1 MAFCG
6 RFVPSRARR
15 TSAGLAC
22 LVVCTLCLIEP
33 GCLLRSSRQ
42 VRTTVQQVC
51 DLSPEDVHSG
61 IPVRLRGTITYF
73 DPWGD
78 VFFMQDATGGIAV
91 DTMADRRQWT
101 PGQVVQVAGIA
112 GAGGRTPLVI
122 QPSIRILGTG
132 PIPAAVAIA
141 PGATKTGR
149 YDYRRVSIGGM
160 VESTFIEPKGQLA
173 MAVNAGGRKVT
184 VRVLAYPTADFLS
197 LVGTRVTIRGVASST
212 WDVWGNV
219 VNLQVRSSSMEDVIV
234 ERPAVPP
241 LQLPISPVRSLEAI
255 RGDAL
260 PVERVRIQGKWVD
273 TESGSSHVV
282 DDGTGR
288 IRVVL
293 APYAPGLSEGDVD
306 LAGFLKR
313 QGGSLVLDAASAVGT
328 PTEAKPGAGR
338 VLFTKVGQFHH
349 MSALEARQGYRL
361 RITGT
366 VTYFDPVTHNTFV
379 QDDTGGSYVFTNGV
393 DGLPALRTGEEVQ
406 IDGVTFP
413 GDFAPNIGKPEIRVL
428 GPGRMPSPRQGDIE
442 DIFSGNADSQWVEL
456 EGVIH
461 GLDSVL
467 EHALITVRWG
477 SRSYK
482 AHILGLPILPERFRG
497 ARVRLRG
504 VAGSLFNRRRQLLGI
519 QLFVPGME
527 YVKVLEAA
535 PADPFSLPLRSVDQ
549 LLQFSPGEA
558 VDRLTHVQ
566 GVVTLSNPDGPTWI
580 RAASGALSIRDH
592 AFIRLTPG
600 DVVDVVG
607 FPEKGPFSPEMHDAL
622 LRKMGSGPSPE
633 PAAVTADEAR
643 EGNHDAELVRI
654 DGILNQRIADNGEQ
668 VFHLQSGGTTFT
680 ARIADRP
687 GIPDV
692 PRGAV
697 LRLTGICAVEVD
709 SSHDIVVPRSFAVHL
724 RSPADIAVIRD
735 APWWTPER
743 TFRALAIALSL
754 VLLTISWVV
763 ILRRRVHRQTRVIAR
778 QLAEEAALREEAQ
791 QASRA
796 KSEFLANVTHEL
808 RTPMNGIVGFT
819 ALALETDLAPEQ
831 RDYLETV
838 RTSADSLLRIIN
850 DILDFSRSDAGGM
863 ELDSIDFSPAECLRS
878 AIRVVEAETARKNL
892 RIEFHCAPEIPP
904 ALRGDP
910 ERLRQILLNLLS
922 NAVKFT
928 ETGGVSLTAEVESES
943 KREIGI
949 RISVADTGIG
959 IPLEKQA
966 VIFEPFR
973 QADGSVTRKYGGTG
987 LGLAISRNL
996 VQLLGGRIWVE
1007 SEPGKGS
1014 TFLFTAHF
1022 RKAESPNLPAS
1033 PPPVA
1038 DEAVAR
1044 SLSILVAE
1052 DNAVNRRLLVTILE
1066 SRGHRVQ
1073 AAINGLEA
1081 VEFFRRGSFDLVL
1094 MDLQMPELGGL
1105 EATSAIRESENGK
1118 GRVPIYAFT
1127 AHAMA
1132 GDREKCLNAGMDGYV
1147 SKPVQLRDLLALIN
1161 EIAAKTPA
1169 AAPPRH
1175 EPTLS

>member
-1 MAFCG
+1 MAFYG
-6 RFVPSRARR
+6 RFMRGNAGR

-22 LVVCTLCLIEP
+22 LAVCTVFLTQP
-33 GCLLRSSRQ
+33 GCLLRNNRQ
-42 VRTTVQQVC
+42 VRTTVQQVR
-51 DLSPEDVHSG
+51 DLTAEDVRSG
-61 IPVRLRGTITYF
+61 IRVRLRGTVTYF
-73 DPWGD
+73 DPWAD

-91 DTMADRRQWT
+91 DTVADRRQWT
-101 PGQVVQVAGIA
+101 PGQVVGVTGIA

-122 QPSIRILGTG
+122 QPSIQVLGTG
-132 PIPAAVAIA
+132 PLPAAVSI
-141 PGATKTGR
+141 PHGDTKTGR
-149 YDYRRVSIGGM
+149 YDYRRVSIGGI

-173 MAVNAGGRKVT
+173 MAMNAGGRKVA

-197 LVGTRVTIRGVASST
+197 LVGARVTVGGVASST

-219 VNLQVRSSSMEDVIV
+219 VNLQVRSSSMEDVII
-234 ERPAVPP
+234 EWPAVPA
-241 LQLPISPVRSLEAI
+241 LQLAISPVRSLAAI
-255 RGDAL
+255 PGGAL
-260 PVERVRIQGKWVD
+260 PEERVRIHGKRLD
-273 TESGSSHVV
+273 TESGPSHVV

-293 APYAPGLSEGDVD
+293 APYAPSLSEGEVD
-306 LAGFLKR
+306 LAGFLR
-313 QGGSLVLDAASAVGT
+313 REAGSLVLDAASPVVA
-328 PTEAKPGAGR
+328 PPAEAKRGAGS
-338 VLFTKVGQFHH
+338 VLFTKISQFHRL
-349 MSALEARQGYRL
+349 SALEARRGYRL

-366 VTYFDPVTHNTFV
+366 VTYFDPVTHNMFV
-379 QDDTGGSYVFTNGV
+379 QDDTAGSYVFTNGV
-393 DGLPALRTGEEVQ
+393 EGLPALRTGDEVQ

-413 GDFAPNIGKPEIRVL
+413 GDFAPNIGKPVIRVL
-428 GPGRMPSPRQGDIE
+428 GSGRMPAPRRGDVE
-442 DIFSGNADSQWVEL
+442 DVFSGNADSQWVEL

-461 GLDSVL
+461 GLDTVL

-477 SRSYK
+477 GRNYK
-482 AHILGLPILPERFRG
+482 AHVLGLRVLPERYRG

-504 VAGSLFNRRRQLLGI
+504 VAGALFNRRRQLLGI

-527 YVKVLEAA
+527 YVKVVDAA

-549 LLQFSPGEA
+549 LLQFSPGET
-558 VDRLTHVQ
+558 VGRLTHVQ

-592 AFIRLTPG
+592 AFIRLAPG

-607 FPEKGPFSPEMHDAL
+607 FPEKGPFSPEMHDAV
-622 LRKMGSGPSPE
+622 LRRIAGGPPPE
-633 PAAVTADEAR
+633 PAAVTADKAR

-654 DGILNQRIADNGEQ
+654 DGILNQQIDDSGEQ
-668 VFHLQSGGTTFT
+668 VFHLQSGGTSFT

-709 SSHDIVVPRSFAVHL
+709 TSHDIVVPRTFAVDL

-743 TFRALAIALSL
+743 TFRALAATLAV
-754 VLLTISWVV
+754 VLLTVSWVV

-778 QLAEEAALREEAQ
+778 QLAAEAALREQAQ
-791 QASRA
+791 EASRA
-796 KSEFLANVTHEL
+796 KSEFLANVSHEL

-819 ALALETDLAPEQ
+819 ALALETGLTDEQ

-838 RTSADSLLRIIN
+838 RLSADSLLRIIN

-878 AIRVVEAETARKNL
+878 AIRLMEAEAARKSL
-892 RIEFHCAPEIPP
+892 RIDCRCAPEIPA
-904 ALRGDP
+904 ALHGDP

-928 ETGGVSLTAEVESES
+928 AEGGISVTAEIESENE
-943 KREIGI
+943 REV
-949 RISVADTGIG
+949 RVRASVADTGIG
-959 IPLEKQA
+959 IPLEKQT

-996 VQLLGGRIWVE
+996 AQLLGGRIWVE

-1014 TFLFTAHF
+1014 VFFFTAQF
-1022 RKAESPNLPAS
+1022 RKAESPSLPVS
-1033 PPPVA
+1033 PGPAA
-1038 DEAVAR
+1038 DDTVTR
-1044 SLSILVAE
+1044 TLSILVAE

-1066 SRGHRVQ
+1066 SRGHRVE
-1073 AAINGLEA
+1073 AATNGIEA
-1081 VEFFRRGSFDLVL
+1081 VEFFRRGAFDLVL

-1105 EATSAIRESENGK
+1105 EATAAIRHGENGH

-1147 SKPVQLRDLLALIN
+1147 SKPVQLRDLLALID
-1161 EIAAKTPA
+1161 EVAARAPMENPA
-1169 AAPPRH
+1169 V
-1175 EPTLS
+1175 

>member
-1 MAFCG
+1 MHVKAG
-6 RFVPSRARR
+6 RIPAR
-15 TSAGLAC
+15 LAC
-22 LVVCTLCLIEP
+22 LAVCTVFLTQP
-33 GCLLRSSRQ
+33 GCVLRNNRP
-42 VRTTVQQVC
+42 VRTTVQQIR
-51 DLSPEDVHSG
+51 DLNPEDVRSG
-61 IPVRLRGTITYF
+61 IPVRLRGTVTYF
-73 DPWGD
+73 DPWTD
-78 VFFMQDATGGIAV
+78 VFFMQDATGGVAV
-91 DTMADRRQWT
+91 DTVADRRLWT
-101 PGQVVQVAGIA
+101 PGQVVEVIGIA
-112 GAGGRTPLVI
+112 GAGGSAPLVI
-122 QPSIRILGTG
+122 QPSIQVLGTG
-132 PIPAAVAIA
+132 PLPAAVSIP
-141 PGATKTGR
+141 PGDTRTGR

-160 VESTFIEPKGQLA
+160 IESTFIEPKGQLS
-173 MAVNAGGRKVT
+173 MEMNAGGRKVA

-197 LVGTRVTIRGVASST
+197 LVGARVTVRGVASST

-219 VNLQVRSSSMEDVIV
+219 VNLQVRSSSMEEVIV
-234 ERPAVPP
+234 ERPAVPAAR
-241 LQLPISPVRSLEAI
+241 LAVSPVRSLEAI
-255 RGDAL
+255 PGGAL
-260 PVERVRIQGKWVD
+260 PEERVRVRGKRLD
-273 TESGSSHVV
+273 TESGSSHIV

-288 IRVVL
+288 IRVVP
-293 APYAPGLSEGDVD
+293 APYAPSLSTGEVD
-306 LAGFLKR
+306 LAGFLR
-313 QGGSLVLDAASAVGT
+313 RDAGSLVLDAASPVGA
-328 PTEAKPGAGR
+328 PAAEPKRGAGS
-338 VLFTKVGQFHH
+338 VLFTKVRQFHQ
-349 MSALEARQGYRL
+349 MSALEARRGYRL

-379 QDDTGGSYVFTNGV
+379 QDDTAGSYVFTNGV
-393 DGLPALRTGEEVQ
+393 EGLPALKTGDEVR
-406 IDGVTFP
+406 IDGITFP
-413 GDFAPNIGKPEIRVL
+413 GDFAPNIGKPVIRVL
-428 GPGRMPSPRQGDIE
+428 GPGRMPTPRQGDVE
-442 DIFSGNADSQWVEL
+442 DIFLGNADSQWVEL

-467 EHALITVRWG
+467 GHALITVRWG

-482 AHILGLPILPERFRG
+482 AHILGLWVLPEQYRG

-504 VAGSLFNRRRQLLGI
+504 VAGALFNRRRQLLGI

-549 LLQFSPGEA
+549 LLQFSPGEP

-580 RAASGALSIRDH
+580 RAASGALSIRDQ
-592 AFIRLTPG
+592 AFIRLAPG

-607 FPEKGPFSPEMHDAL
+607 FPEKGPFSPEMHDAM
-622 LRKMGSGPSPE
+622 LRKIGGGPPPE

-654 DGILNQRIADNGEQ
+654 DAILNQQSNDGGQR
-668 VFHLQSGGTTFT
+668 VLHLQSGGTSFT

-687 GIPDV
+687 GLPDV
-692 PRGAV
+692 APGAV
-697 LRLTGICAVEVD
+697 LRLTGICTVEVD
-709 SSHDIVVPRSFAVHL
+709 TSHDIVVPRTFAVHL

-743 TFRALAIALSL
+743 TFRALAVTLGI
-754 VLLTISWVV
+754 VLLTVSWVV
-763 ILRRRVHRQTRVIAR
+763 ILRRRVLLQTRVIAR

-819 ALALETDLAPEQ
+819 ALALETGLTPEQ

-838 RTSADSLLRIIN
+838 RMSADSLLRIIN
-850 DILDFSRSDAGGM
+850 DILDFSRSDMGGM
-863 ELDSIDFSPAECLRS
+863 ELDSIDFSLAECLRS
-878 AIRVVEAETARKNL
+878 AIKVVEAEAARKSL
-892 RIEFHCAPEIPP
+892 RIDCRCAPDLPA

-910 ERLRQILLNLLS
+910 ERLRQIVLNLLS

-928 ETGGVSLTAEVESES
+928 EEGGISLTAEVESEGN
-943 KREIGI
+943 REACV
-949 RISVADTGIG
+949 RVSVADTGIG
-959 IPLEKQA
+959 IPLEKQT

-973 QADGSVTRKYGGTG
+973 QADGSVTRRYGGTG

-1014 TFLFTAHF
+1014 VFLFTAHF
-1022 RKAESPNLPAS
+1022 RNGESPSIPVS
-1033 PPPVA
+1033 PPPA
-1038 DEAVAR
+1038 PDETVTR
-1044 SLSILVAE
+1044 PLSILVAE
-1052 DNAVNRRLLVTILE
+1052 DNAVNQRLLVTILE

-1073 AAINGLEA
+1073 SATNGVEA
-1081 VEFFRRGSFDLVL
+1081 VEFFRRDAFDLVL
-1094 MDLQMPELGGL
+1094 MDLQMPGLSGL
-1105 EATSAIRESENGK
+1105 EATAAIRNSENGN

-1127 AHAMA
+1127 AHAMP

-1161 EIAAKTPA
+1161 DVAARAPQSPREPA
-1169 AAPPRH
+1169 
-1175 EPTLS
+1175 LS